1 MLRTMSTLSMLSQ
14 GILIGDVSMRK
25 FECPG
30 CQEIISEEKGHCTN
44 CDMSINSVKCR
55 NCETMGNLE
64 ESDICS
70 KCKSPLKDLYIILG
84 LKKSDI
90 KEPPFLDNKYRF
102 IIEETWGILVEN
114 DKPNLSRQFFSP
126 KEAIDKAYK
135 ELDYLKDVVKIEKT
149 NYLIVR
155 APYRTK
161 EEKLST
167 LKAQW
172 TTLGN
177 FEKIRHLKSL
187 LTLSEKLKAHNVTR
201 SIGDGEIFIK
211 GDSLFIFPLFEDKQS
226 PSSDEIIESLKQYFS
241 DFASEDLIFKKIFQA
256 EEQRTPSFEEIRE
269 RIDETKEKLET
280 RFSLESYGATDLG
293 PVRENNEDDFF
304 GVEFSFSMPDTL
316 SIGGREIKQRG
327 LYIVCDG
334 MGGHQKGEVASAL
347 VVRELRKK
355 LMPFLVEE
363 IPPTN
368 FEEEIKEVVK
378 EANDVLLEVNIMEGI
393 PANEGR
399 MGTTLVAVVAFEN
412 EIFIAHVGDSR
423 CYYYSKGEISLLT
436 VDHNLAM
443 QALHSGTFKTREEAE
458 QMRGGKVLTQAI
470 GPREG
475 IHLIP
480 DARREVIRGDAY
492 LVLCSDGLTDVVSDQ
507 EIRDIIE
514 KGNGNL
520 RRITNRLIQ
529 AAYHNSTRD
538 NITVL
543 VIRFTQKF

>member
-1 MLRTMSTLSMLSQ
+1 MNTLSKLSQ
-14 GILIGDVSMRK
+14 GILTGDAFMRK
-25 FECPG
+25 FECPE
-30 CQEIISEEKGHCTN
+30 CQEIVSEGKGKCANCEISI
-44 CDMSINSVKCR
+44 DSVKCR
-55 NCETMGNLE
+55 HCETMGNLE

-70 KCKSPLKDLYIILG
+70 KCKNPLKDLYIILD
-84 LKKSDI
+84 LKEGDI
-90 KEPPFLDNKYRF
+90 KEPPFLDNKYKF
-102 IIEETWGILVEN
+102 ISEESAGILVED

-126 KEAIDKAYK
+126 KETLDKAYK
-135 ELDYLKDVVKIEKT
+135 ELDYLKDIVKVDKTTHLVVK
-149 NYLIVR
+149 

-161 EEKLST
+161 DEKLPT
-167 LKAQW
+167 LKEHW

-177 FEKIRHLKSL
+177 FEKIRHFKSL
-187 LTLSEKLKAHNVTR
+187 LNLSEKLKAHGVTR
-201 SIGDGEIFIK
+201 AIGEGDLYIK
-211 GDSLFIFPLFEDKQS
+211 GDSLFIFPLLEDRET
-226 PSSDEIIESLKQYFS
+226 PTPAAIIEKLKAYFS
-241 DFASEDLIFKKIFQA
+241 DFASDDFIFKKIFNA
-256 EEQRTPSFEEIRE
+256 EAQKSLSFEEIRE
-269 RIDETKEKLET
+269 GLDEIKENLET
-280 RFSLESYGATDLG
+280 RFFIESYGATDLG

-363 IPPTN
+363 IPPTG
-368 FEEEIKEVVK
+368 FEDELKEVIK

-412 EIFIAHVGDSR
+412 EIFVAHVGDSR
-423 CYYYSKGEISLLT
+423 CYHYSKGEIALIT
-436 VDHNLAM
+436 EDHNLAM

-480 DARREVIRGDAY
+480 DAKREVIRGDAY
-492 LVLCSDGLTDVVSDQ
+492 LVLCSDGLTDAVNDQ
-507 EIRDIIE
+507 EIKQIIDM
-514 KGNGNL
+514 GNGNL

-529 AAYHNSTRD
+529 TAYQNSTRD